1 MGLLYPPT
9 SPVLSGDVLT
19 INRFLASPAAVQRR
33 LRTLADQRFL
43 ASVILTGTIEASGGA
58 IAYEQS
64 ETIYSDRA
72 PSPVAPGGE
81 YERAL
86 AVGGTAALAKVTKYG
101 QDIRITDEAIGRQP
115 AVTVQRA
122 LTKLVNRCV
131 NYVDTIS
138 LAAIAAAVTQ
148 TQAAGAAWSAGTAD
162 PFLDVMLAVA
172 QVEDLAEGY
181 DLDTLVLTST
191 LYARLVANQKV
202 ISGLRRES
210 TNTVT
215 ETGEIVQI
223 AGLTLRPVPASRM
236 PAGVAALVL
245 DSQQLGSLG
254 YENIP
259 SPEYTG
265 NPASD
270 IQTWVR
276 RDASA
281 TDSWLV
287 RGRRPVVPIVQEPN
301 AAVKLT
307 GV

>member
-9 SPVLSGDVLT
+9 SPVLTGDVLT
-19 INRFLASPAAVQRR
+19 VNRFLTSPTAVQRR

-43 ASVILTGTIEASGGA
+43 ADVILTGRIQASGGA
-58 IAYEQS
+58 ISYEQS
-64 ETIYSDRA
+64 ETIYSDRV
-72 PSPVAPGGE
+72 PTPVAPGGE

-86 AVGGTAALAKVTKYG
+86 AVGGIAALAKVTKYG

-115 AVTVQRA
+115 ATTIQRV
-122 LTKLVNRCV
+122 LTKLVNRAV
-131 NYVDTIS
+131 KYIDTIS

-148 TQAAGAAWSAGTAD
+148 TQSATAAWNAGTAD
-162 PFLDVMLAVA
+162 PFLDVMLAEA
-172 QVEDLAEGY
+172 QVADLAEGY
-181 DLDTLVLTST
+181 SMDTIVLTST

-202 ISGLRRES
+202 IGGLARES

-215 ETGEIVQI
+215 NTGQVTVL
-223 AGLTLRPVPASRM
+223 AGLVVRPVPASRM
-236 PAGVAALVL
+236 PAGISAMVL
-245 DSQQLGSLG
+245 DSAQLGSLG
-254 YENIP
+254 YEDIP

-270 IQTWVR
+270 IQTWTR

>member
-9 SPVLSGDVLT
+9 GPVLTGDVLT
-19 INRFLASPAAVQRR
+19 INRFLASPVAVQRR

-43 ASVILTGTIEASGGA
+43 AEVILTGRIEATGGA
-58 IAYEQS
+58 VAYEQS
-64 ETIYSDRA
+64 ETIYSDRT

-86 AVGGTAALAKVTKYG
+86 ALGGTAALAKVTKYG
-101 QDIRITDEAIGRQP
+101 QDIRIVDEAIGRQP
-115 AVTVQRA
+115 ASSTNRA
-122 LTKLVNRCV
+122 LVKLVNRCV

-148 TQAAGAAWSAGTAD
+148 TQAAVAAWNTGTAD
-162 PFLDVMLAVA
+162 PFLDVMLAAA
-172 QVEDLAEGY
+172 QVEDLGEGY
-181 DLDTLVLTST
+181 DIDTIVLTST
-191 LYARLVANQKV
+191 LYARMVANQKV
-202 ISGLRRES
+202 MSGLAREG

-215 ETGEIVQI
+215 ETGEVTRL
-223 AGLTLRPVPASRM
+223 ANLVVRPVPASRM
-236 PAGVAALVL
+236 PAGVAAMVL
-245 DSQQLGSLG
+245 DSAQLGSLG

-265 NPASD
+265 NPRD
-270 IQTWVR
+270 EIQTWVR
-276 RDASA
+276 RDAGA

-301 AAVKLT
+301 SAVKLT